1 MCFLG
6 EEVKKGLPKIR
17 LAEADAVGEGVS
29 RSSRE
34 VPQTLVEGLDF
45 FFVKKSSGV

>member
-1 MCFLG
+1 MDG
-6 EEVKKGLPKIR
+6 KGLPKIR

-34 VPQTLVEGLDF
+34 VLQTLVEDSSCDF
-45 FFVKKSSGV
+45 CFKTLGVLE